1 MKKKIVITDDDE
13 SIQDIFQIIFEKAG
27 YDVQVFADASF
38 ILQNEFEIPDLFL
51 LDRQLSGFDG
61 LKVCQFLK
69 GQHETKDIPVI
80 IISATPGINVMA
92 EHAGADGF
100 IEKPFSVKDLLLE
113 VEKFI

>member
-1 MKKKIVITDDDE
+1 MKKRIVITDDDE

-27 YDVQVFADASF
+27 YDVQVFADASV

-61 LKVCQFLK
+61 LEVCQFLK
-69 GQHETKDIPVI
+69 GQHQTKHIPVI
-80 IISATPGINVMA
+80 IISATPGISVMA
-92 EHAGADGF
+92 SDAGADSV